1 LKILYIAPENVV
13 GNLNLWKKLHED
25 RGNECKYITYFPS
38 QFGFPD
44 DICLNLPLV
53 APKPMFFKLREFIYK
68 KTGGPQKTIEL
79 EGYPPVWTSG
89 NIAVK
94 WFFKFRDKLWR
105 FWIEPAIKKYGLLDF
120 DVYHLETGLGF
131 YRNGSFVNRISDSG
145 KPIFNIFHGVE
156 LRHRGVLP
164 QIDKHVTLN
173 LTSELDLI
181 PKHPNLKYL
190 YLPYNVECVAPN
202 YNLHKPIT
210 VCHATRNRY
219 FKGSDIIIDVCR
231 ELEKSHNIRFL
242 LIENL
247 SHSETIRLKEE
258 ADIYIDQINNV
269 APGYGMNS
277 IEAMSLG
284 TVCCTNMDE
293 QYQEFMPDHPF
304 VHVTPDTL
312 VEELIKLIE
321 TPNNIIEK
329 SKIARKWVEKH
340 HSLKMVGNELYKYYR
355 DSGLKNV

>member
-13 GNLNLWKKLHED
+13 GNLNLWKKLHEE
-25 RGNECKYITYFPS
+25 RGNKCRYITYFPS

-44 DICLNLPLV
+44 DICLNLPFV
-53 APKPMFFKLREFIYK
+53 APKPMFFKLRESIYK

-79 EGYPPVWTSG
+79 NGYPPIWTSS

-94 WFFKFRDKLWR
+94 WLFKFRDKLWR
-105 FWIEPAIKKYGLLDF
+105 FWVEPTIKKYGLFDF
-120 DVYHLETGLGF
+120 DVYHLETGLEF
-131 YRNGSFVNRISDSG
+131 YRNGSFVKKISEMN

-156 LRHRGVLP
+156 LRHRGILP

-190 YLPYNVECVAPN
+190 YLPYDVEAAAPN

-210 VCHATRNRY
+210 ICHTTRNRY

-231 ELEKSHNIRFL
+231 KLEKSHNIKFL

-247 SHSETIRLKEE
+247 PHSETIKLKEE

-293 QYQEFMPDHPF
+293 QYQNFMPNHPF
-304 VHVTPDTL
+304 VHVTPKTL
-312 VEELIKLIE
+312 EAELINLIE
-321 TPNNIIEK
+321 NPNDIIKK
-329 SKIARKWVEKH
+329 SKNARKWAMKH
-340 HSLKMVGNELYKYYR
+340 HSLYEVGNQLYKYYQE
-355 DSGLKNV
+355 SGLKV

>member
-53 APKPMFFKLREFIYK
+53 APKPMFFKLREAIYK

-79 EGYPPVWTSG
+79 EGYPPVWTSS

-247 SHSETIRLKEE
+247 PHSETIRLKEE

>member
-1 LKILYIAPENVV
+1 MKILYIAPENVV

-53 APKPMFFKLREFIYK
+53 APKPMFFKLRESIYK

-79 EGYPPVWTSG
+79 EGYPPVWTSS
-89 NIAVK
+89 NVAVK

-247 SHSETIRLKEE
+247 PHSETIRLKE
-258 ADIYIDQINNV
+258 
-269 APGYGMNS
+269 
-277 IEAMSLG
+277 
-284 TVCCTNMDE
+284 
-293 QYQEFMPDHPF
+293 
-304 VHVTPDTL
+304 
-312 VEELIKLIE
+312 
-321 TPNNIIEK
+321 
-329 SKIARKWVEKH
+329 
-340 HSLKMVGNELYKYYR
+340 
-355 DSGLKNV
+355 